1 MQNKDQQK
9 KRMTHFIFLFI
20 SFFASVIGC
29 ICGIGG
35 GVIIKPVMD
44 AFGLYS
50 VSAVSFMSGC
60 IVLSM
65 TAYSVLREKLSHT
78 NTRTESVGTYLG
90 IGAAFGGLAGKQ
102 LFDAVKGL
110 LANANEVGAVQAA
123 ALLLITLLTAL
134 YTVNREKI
142 PSHRVKKPAAC
153 VLVGLAL
160 GLISA
165 FLGIGGGPVNLVVLF
180 YFFSMETKTAAHNS
194 LYIILLSQIAS
205 LVYTVLCGRVP
216 EVPACLL
223 LCMVGCGILGGVVGR
238 RINRKISSRTVDKLF
253 LIMLVMI
260 MGVCVYNFFLYV

>member
-1 MQNKDQQK
+1 
-9 KRMTHFIFLFI
+9 MTHLIFLLI

-78 NTRTESVGTYLG
+78 NARTESVGTYLG

-110 LANANEVGAVQAA
+110 FANANEVGAVQAA

-153 VLVGLAL
+153 VLIGLAL

-194 LYIILLSQIAS
+194 LYIILLSQIVS

-223 LCMVGCGILGGVVGR
+223 LCMVGCGILGGMVGR

-253 LIMLVMI
+253 LILLVII
-260 MGVCVYNFFLYV
+260 MGVCVYNFFLFI

>member
-1 MQNKDQQK
+1 
-9 KRMTHFIFLFI
+9 MTHFIFLLI

-78 NTRTESVGTYLG
+78 NARTESVGTYLG

-110 LANANEVGAVQAA
+110 FANANEVGAVQAA
-123 ALLLITLLTAL
+123 ALMLITLLTAL

-153 VLVGLAL
+153 VLIGLAL

-216 EVPACLL
+216 EVPAWLL
-223 LCMVGCGILGGVVGR
+223 LCMVGCGILGGMVGR

-253 LIMLVMI
+253 LILLVII

>member
-1 MQNKDQQK
+1 
-9 KRMTHFIFLFI
+9 MTHFIFLLI

-78 NTRTESVGTYLG
+78 NARTESVGTYLG

-110 LANANEVGAVQAA
+110 FANANEVGAVQAA

-153 VLVGLAL
+153 VLIGLAL

-223 LCMVGCGILGGVVGR
+223 LCMVGCGILGGMVGR

-253 LIMLVMI
+253 LILLVII

>member
-1 MQNKDQQK
+1 
-9 KRMTHFIFLFI
+9 MTHVIFLLI

-65 TAYSVLREKLSHT
+65 TAYSVLREKLSHAGAP
-78 NTRTESVGTYLG
+78 TESAGTYLG
-90 IGAAFGGLAGKQ
+90 IGAALGGLAGKQ
-102 LFDAVKGL
+102 LFDAVKNL
-110 LANANEVGAVQAA
+110 FANANEVGAVQAA

-134 YTVNREKI
+134 YTVNKEKI
-142 PSHRVKKPAAC
+142 PSHHVKSPAAC
-153 VLVGLAL
+153 VLIGLAL
-160 GLISA
+160 GVMSA
-165 FLGIGGGPVNLVVLF
+165 FLGIGGGPINLVVLF

-205 LVYTVLCGRVP
+205 LLYTVLCGRVP
-216 EVPACLL
+216 EVPAGLL
-223 LCMVGCGILGGVVGR
+223 LCMVGCGILGGMAG
-238 RINRKISSRTVDKLF
+238 RKINKRISSWMVDRLF
-253 LIMLVMI
+253 LILLVII
-260 MGVCVYNFFLYV
+260 MGVCVYNFFHYI